1 METRNNQEDYI
12 KIRCSDFGLVQRK
25 YMLSQEE
32 IDMMPI
38 DIIKRNIAIEIGQYL
53 LDQGILGFEQEDNTL
68 IASLYVVRHPKGAQ
82 KINGDENS

>member
-1 METRNNQEDYI
+1 METRDNQEDYI

-68 IASLYVVRHPKGAQ
+68 IASLYVVKRPEGVQ
-82 KINGDENS
+82 NEQR

>member
-1 METRNNQEDYI
+1 MTQADYI
-12 KIRCSDFGLVQRK
+12 QIRKSDFGLVERK
-25 YMLSQEE
+25 YKLSQEE

-68 IASLYVVRHPKGAQ
+68 VASLYVVRHPKGVQ
-82 KINGDENS
+82 KMNGDENS